1 MDYLLKA
8 SGLVIIFFV
17 FYYLFLR
24 NETFF
29 KSIRIYF
36 LIGLIIVVSIPLIQ
50 IPVYVEAASKQISN
64 LNFEEITTTPIIK
77 KTIDWLQIFKIT
89 YLLGVVIF
97 SAKFLIQLISLG
109 FLLSI
114 HQPIKKGKYF
124 YVETSKNISPLSF
137 FNIIIYNK

>member
-36 LIGLIIVVSIPLIQ
+36 LIGLIIAVSIPLIE

-64 LNFEEITTTPIIK
+64 LNFGEITATQIIEK
-77 KTIDWLQIFKIT
+77 STD
-89 YLLGVVIF
+89 
-97 SAKFLIQLISLG
+97 
-109 FLLSI
+109 
-114 HQPIKKGKYF
+114 
-124 YVETSKNISPLSF
+124 
-137 FNIIIYNK
+137 